1 MPGNPEAMKVV
12 SLLPSATEIVSC
24 VGGQPFLQGRSH
36 ECNFPE
42 GVCSLPILTGATNKF
57 ESSAQMH
64 QAVQDT
70 LSKGGGLYYVDEE
83 LLKKI
88 SPDVVVTQSVC
99 VVCSVDFKMVEK
111 IAQTMVPKPKLID
124 LNPQSLDEVIED
136 CVKVGE
142 AIGLSES
149 AQQAVELMRMR
160 VAQAAGIAKERSK
173 DTPRVEVIKSAN
185 VRTGEEYG

>member
-1 MPGNPEAMKVV
+1 MV

-24 VGGQPFLQGRSH
+24 VGGQPFLRGRSH
-36 ECNFPE
+36 ECNYPE
-42 GVCSLPILTGATNKF
+42 GVCDLPVLTGATNKF

-64 QAVQDT
+64 QAVQET

-99 VVCSVDFKMVEK
+99 VVCSVDFCMVEK
-111 IAQTMVPKPKLID
+111 IARTMNPAPKLID
-124 LNPQSLDEVIED
+124 LNPQSLEEVIED

-142 AIGLSES
+142 AMGLLES
-149 AQQAVELMRMR
+149 AQLAVESMRNR
-160 VAQAAGIAKERSK
+160 VANAKSIANERGS
-173 DTPRVEVIKSAN
+173 TSQPVEVNHMRQS
-185 VRTGEEYG
+185 GDW